1 MMKSWFLVVSLLFI
15 LSSCV
20 PFRAFVYNRPGAK
33 DYKLFPAHYLKK
45 SDNPFCFHYANKQ
58 ISFPDTLSTT
68 ELSGLSMQAFLE
80 ETETISFLIIRN
92 DSILFQYND
101 QEFSDTKRVM
111 SFSMAKSVTSMLIGC
126 AIDDQLISSVNDK
139 VVSYVP
145 ELAYI
150 EGIDQLTIEHL
161 LNMRSGIDFN
171 EKHLD
176 PFNGLA
182 RLYYGRSFLPIL
194 KKRSF
199 REQPNTVF
207 KYQNGDTELL
217 GLILQRVL
225 KGKSIA
231 DYCNDKFWG
240 PLGMEYNATWSTFK
254 KEDLEKTFCGI
265 GATAIDYAKLGRLY
279 LNKGKWEGQQ
289 LISQNWVEASW
300 KYQNVVKDTKAY
312 NYQWWSFND
321 HTFWADGVNG
331 QYIFSD
337 TDKNV
342 IIVRLGHQDDNVRW
356 SRFLTKICQAL

>member
-1 MMKSWFLVVSLLFI
+1 MKKLFICCSLLVFVD
-15 LSSCV
+15 SCA
-20 PFRAFVYNRPGAK
+20 PFEAFVYNRPGAK
-33 DYKLFPAHYLKK
+33 DYKLFPAHELKK
-45 SDNPFCFHYANKQ
+45 SDDPFCFHYADKQ
-58 ISFPDTLSTT
+58 ISFPDTMSTN
-68 ELSGLSMQAFLE
+68 ELTGLSLQSFLN
-80 ETETISFLIIRN
+80 ETETISLLIVRN

-101 QEFSDTKRVM
+101 QEFNDTKRVM

-126 AIDDQLISSVNDK
+126 AIDDQLIPSVHEK

-161 LNMRSGIDFN
+161 LNMRSGINFN

-199 REQPNTVF
+199 RDKPNTVF
-207 KYQNGDTELL
+207 KYQNSDTELL

-225 KGKSIA
+225 KEKTIA
-231 DYCNDKFWG
+231 DFCNEKIWV
-240 PLGMEYNATWSTFK
+240 PLGMEYRATWSTFK

-279 LNKGKWEGQQ
+279 LNKGNWEGQQ
-289 LISQNWVEASW
+289 LISQNWVDASW
-300 KYQNVVKDTKAY
+300 KYQNIVKDGKAY
-312 NYQWWSFND
+312 NYQWWSIND

-331 QYIFSD
+331 QYIYSD

-342 IIVRLGHQDDNVRW
+342 IIVRLGHTAENFRW
-356 SRFLTKICQAL
+356 RPFMQKIVEGL